1 MKKKTNTG
9 KKKTND
15 GLRRSKSTR
24 WKYNGSSGKGSVGE
38 TSDDGNNDKVE
49 LLEKG
54 FEDGLKEKEVDVQ
67 SFDRKYFRT
76 ELGLIPHEK
85 IETYQHR
92 IHPFDEKHMNDF
104 LVEYRRMGNDV
115 WEGKPKVTIQPDGG
129 NLKDMLEFIDGRNVV
144 RKGVSSIIVDGHHR
158 LTVIREINKDTTRQL
173 NWTRENI
180 GIFITRWVDGTA
192 FYSNDIMQ
200 KIKLLSSAT
209 SKASLNLIYRYFFV
223 NLLHTTDRSTS
234 DTL

>member
-1 MKKKTNTG
+1 MVHIVSEGVYFWDIRNITQVEVHSKDEYREVMKKKTNTG
-9 KKKTND
+9 MKKTND

-24 WKYNGSSGKGSVGE
+24 WKYNGSSSKGSVGE

-54 FEDGLKEKEVDVQ
+54 FEDGLKEKEFDVQ

-115 WEGKPKVTIQPDGG
+115 
-129 NLKDMLEFIDGRNVV
+129 
-144 RKGVSSIIVDGHHR
+144 
-158 LTVIREINKDTTRQL
+158 
-173 NWTRENI
+173 
-180 GIFITRWVDGTA
+180 
-192 FYSNDIMQ
+192 
-200 KIKLLSSAT
+200 
-209 SKASLNLIYRYFFV
+209 
-223 NLLHTTDRSTS
+223 
-234 DTL
+234 